1 MTGKHVFHSA
11 VSSDMRVHET
21 ETENYQFL
29 QIIISLV
36 MAGKQFC
43 AE

>member
-21 ETENYQFL
+21 ETGEVSALSIFTDNYF
-29 QIIISLV
+29 SSN
-36 MAGKQFC
+36 GR
-43 AE
+43 